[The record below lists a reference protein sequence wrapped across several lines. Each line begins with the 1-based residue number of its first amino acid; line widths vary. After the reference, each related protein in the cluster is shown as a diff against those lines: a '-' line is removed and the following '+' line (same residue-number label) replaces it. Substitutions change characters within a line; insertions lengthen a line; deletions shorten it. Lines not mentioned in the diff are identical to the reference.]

1 MTLTPHLL
9 PKEVFLDV
17 AAGGGGGDAVEHLW
31 TAQDSRRLLLL
42 RGIRDLA
49 GDDDAPRVRR
59 AYELL
64 AGIQDAAP
72 EVVRAVLRYPTV
84 GSWGLRTLHALG
96 GRTSPDPWATPTA
109 MASLAAVAAIRS
121 GRGETVEVP
130 VVGGAV
136 VLPSLGRAVV
146 PGGGRFAVVRTG
158 SGGAEISAGG
168 VAVRVG
174 AGPSWEGLR
183 RIRAAHRGVTVEF
196 VVDDLDPGRMP
207 GARRTEDRLTEAEL
221 RSWASTLQP
230 AWEILVDRH
239 RQVAEEIRTVVT
251 VLTPLIGPDNGTSSA
266 TSKLAFGNIG
276 ISTPP
281 DPHSFAVT
289 LAHESQHAKLSGLLD
304 LIPLT
309 RPDDG
314 TRYYAPW
321 RDDPRPL
328 GGLLHGAYAHM
339 GIAAFW
345 RVERREP
352 HPEDLLLRAHTEFAQ
367 WRAGTDTAIR
377 TLRAS
382 GRLTA
387 EGDLFTAEMAATMA
401 TMGEEDV
408 PAEAVRR
415 ARVSAGRH
423 LAGWRDRNG
432 EPPAGQVPS
441 FA

>member
-9 PKEVFLDV
+9 PEEVFLEL
-17 AAGGGGGDAVEHLW
+17 AAGGGGRDAVERLW
-31 TAQDSRRLLLL
+31 SAQDSKRLLLL

-49 GDDDAPRVRR
+49 GDDVPRVRQ

-64 AGIQDAAP
+64 ADVQHAAP
-72 EVVRAVLRYPTV
+72 EVTRAVLRYPTV

-96 GRTSPDPWATPTA
+96 DQTPPASWATPIA

-121 GRGETVEVP
+121 GRSETIEVP
-130 VVGGAV
+130 VTDGAV
-136 VLPSLGRAVV
+136 VLPSLGRAFV
-146 PGGGRFAVVRTG
+146 PGGDRFAVVRTEDG
-158 SGGAEISAGG
+158 EAEIRAGG
-168 VAVRVG
+168 VTVRVG
-174 AGPSWEGLR
+174 EGSSWEGLR
-183 RIRAAHRGVTVEF
+183 RIRAAHRGVAVEF

-207 GARRTEDRLTEAEL
+207 GARRTEERLSEAEL
-221 RSWASTLQP
+221 HRWMSTLQP
-230 AWEILVDRH
+230 AWEILIDRH
-239 RQVAEEIRTVVT
+239 RQVADEVSAVVT
-251 VLTPLIGPDNGTSSA
+251 VLTPLIGPENGTSSA

-276 ISTPP
+276 LSTPP
-281 DPHSFAVT
+281 DAHSFAVT

-314 TRYYAPW
+314 SRYYAPW

-328 GGLLHGAYAHM
+328 GGLLQGAYAHM

-352 HPEDLLLRAHTEFAQ
+352 HPDDLLLRAHTEFAQ
-367 WRAGTDTAIR
+367 WRDGTEAAIR

-382 GRLTA
+382 GRLTV
-387 EGDLFTAEMAATMA
+387 EGDLFTTEMAGTMDLMCA
-401 TMGEEDV
+401 EDV
-408 PAEAVRR
+408 PAEATRR
-415 ARVSAGRH
+415 ARISLGRH

-432 EPPAGQVPS
+432 EPQAGQLPS
-441 FA
+441 LT